1 MDFAV
6 AGWFYLIELLN
17 LSSNDVWLLLGNEQS
32 SVTFLFPSKMTI
44 FFHTNIFLWHAME
57 SY

>member
-1 MDFAV
+1 M
-6 AGWFYLIELLN
+6 AGGFNLIELLN
-17 LSSNDVWLLLGNEQS
+17 LSSNDECLLVGNEQS

-44 FFHTNIFLWHAME
+44 FFHTNIFFFWHAME